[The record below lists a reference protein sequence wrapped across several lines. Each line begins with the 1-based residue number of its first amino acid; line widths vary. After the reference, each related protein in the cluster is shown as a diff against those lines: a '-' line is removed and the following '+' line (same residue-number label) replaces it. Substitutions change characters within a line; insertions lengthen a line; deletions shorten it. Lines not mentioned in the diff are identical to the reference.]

1 MNNNRIDTAGV
12 TLFNGEIQRD
22 PNKPGKI
29 SILISDEYI
38 KAVNYQKEIRERG
51 TFHIGGN
58 LLYQLLSDLFDY
70 ISELFNRIRMD
81 DVDIHDEE
89 NRTLLFL
96 KKFSRSSERISSKIE
111 NRQKEY
117 NPKGGNEIFP
127 IHINVKDDNIHFS
140 RTAEKQS
147 KIFIDVPSNFLYNR
161 LISYVDS
168 MEFKDL
174 KSLDT
179 TVYSYFMNN
188 FSDLNRRISDKK
200 NQIDMR
206 YAIQL
211 AQGRIAD
218 LEKENQELH
227 NRISFFTYQN
237 KLYKRSYFQL
247 KKRFDRVVKKQ
258 GSEDT
263 TADEDLE
270 EL

>member
-1 MNNNRIDTAGV
+1 MNNNRIDKSGV
-12 TLFNGEIQRD
+12 TLFNGEIFRD
-22 PNKPGKI
+22 PGNPGKI

-70 ISELFNRIRMD
+70 ISELFNRIRLD

-117 NPKGGNEIFP
+117 QPKGGNEIFP

-140 RTAEKQS
+140 RTAGNQS

-161 LISYVDS
+161 LISFVDS
-168 MEFKDL
+168 MEFQDL
-174 KSLDT
+174 KRLEPS
-179 TVYSYFMNN
+179 VHSSFMNN
-188 FSDLNRRISDKK
+188 FSDLNRRVSDKK
-200 NQIDMR
+200 KHIDMR

-218 LEKENQELH
+218 LERENQELH
-227 NRISFFTYQN
+227 SKISFFTYQN

-258 GSEDT
+258 GSQDNFP
-263 TADEDLE
+263 DEELE
-270 EL
+270 EI